1 MTAILTDS
9 TCDLS
14 PQELRRLGVG
24 AVSLDIELNGQ
35 FYSDWT
41 EIDTKTVF
49 RELQQ
54 GQQVKSSPPTTET
67 FVHTYRPLLEQHQ
80 DIISVHI
87 SAKLSDTLRNA
98 REAAEYLKATDRIHI
113 VDSGFSSMALAEQ
126 VLRAAELAELA
137 QTDDELDIEDI
148 LESLGRLRHYTVG
161 EFCAGSLEHLRRAGR
176 LSRTQEM
183 MGGVLG
189 LRTILAFQDGRIV
202 PVRNVQEKKAMGNII
217 ASLEKQFGRTP
228 LSVTA
233 INAGQD
239 TDRIAE
245 LKGALQESSLNI
257 QRGRLQL
264 FGAAVGADL
273 GPGSFGFMAVPI
285 DVLN

>member
-24 AVSLDIELNGQ
+24 AVPLDIQMNGQ
-35 FYSDWT
+35 SYSDWDD
-41 EIDTKTVF
+41 IDTKAVF

-54 GQQVKSSPPTTET
+54 GRAVASSPPSTEA
-67 FVHTYRPLLEQHQ
+67 FVQTYRPLLGAHQ
-80 DIISVHI
+80 DIISIHI
-87 SAKLSDTLRNA
+87 SAKLSGTLSRA
-98 REAAEYLKATDRIHI
+98 REAAEYLGATDRIHI

-126 VLRAAELAELA
+126 VLRAAELTEQALS
-137 QTDDELDIEDI
+137 DDEIDTEDI
-148 LESLGRLRHYTVG
+148 LEALGRLRHYTVG
-161 EFCAGSLEHLRRAGR
+161 EFCVGSLEHLRRAGR
-176 LSRTQEM
+176 VSRSREIL
-183 MGGVLG
+183 GNLLG
-189 LRTILAFQDGRIV
+189 LRPILAFKDGAIV
-202 PVRNVQEKKAMGNII
+202 PVRTVQEKKAMHNII
-217 ASLEKQFGRTP
+217 AALEKQFGRTP

-239 TDRIAE
+239 SDRIAE
-245 LKGALQESSLNI
+245 LKGALQDSSLNI

-264 FGAAVGADL
+264 FGAAVGANL

-285 DVLN
+285 DALL